1 MEKAHK
7 KLKAW
12 QEAMQLAKLTYE
24 LTSLLP
30 SEEKFGLQAQMRRAA
45 VSVPSNIAEG
55 AARRTSKD
63 SIQFYIVARGSLSE
77 LDTQAELCRLLSLL
91 NMENNRS
98 LVTQI
103 DKVDALL
110 SGLIRFKR
118 ITKAIV

>member
-12 QEAMQLAKLTYE
+12 QGAMALARLTYE
-24 LTSLLP
+24 VTSSLP

-45 VSVPSNIAEG
+45 VSVPSNVAEG

-63 SIQFYIVARGSLSE
+63 SVQFYVIARGSLSE
-77 LDTQAELCRLLSLL
+77 LDTQAELCRLLNLL
-91 NMENNRS
+91 KAES
-98 LVTQI
+98 ILTLATQI
-103 DKVDALL
+103 EKVDALL

-118 ITKAIV
+118 SNKETV